1 MKWMFYFAILLA
13 ALMFVRGVLR
23 ALLAP
28 MREPSNFK
36 SAASLQG
43 CCRETFPS
51 SFVKGEGNLEIIIRC
66 HPGPSRSRGS
76 TVKQG
81 TMEKDP
87 VCGTYVD
94 TDSALRRSFRG
105 ETKYFCS
112 AECLEKFK
120 QGP

>member
-13 ALMFVRGVLR
+13 LLMFVRGVLR

-28 MREPSNFK
+28 MRAPSNF
-36 SAASLQG
+36 
-43 CCRETFPS
+43 E
-51 SFVKGEGNLEIIIRC
+51 N
-66 HPGPSRSRGS
+66 PGPSRTRGS

-94 TDSALRRSFRG
+94 IGSALRGSFHG

-112 AECLEKFK
+112 SDCLEKFK
-120 QGP
+120 QSH

>member
-13 ALMFVRGVLR
+13 ALMFVRGVLQ

-28 MREPSNFK
+28 MRERSNF
-36 SAASLQG
+36 
-43 CCRETFPS
+43 E
-51 SFVKGEGNLEIIIRC
+51 N
-66 HPGPSRSRGS
+66 PGPSRSRGS

-120 QGP
+120 QDR

>member
-23 ALLAP
+23 AFLAP
-28 MREPSNFK
+28 MRGRSNF
-36 SAASLQG
+36 
-43 CCRETFPS
+43 E
-51 SFVKGEGNLEIIIRC
+51 N
-66 HPGPSRSRGS
+66 PGPSHSRGS

-105 ETKYFCS
+105 ETHYFCS
-112 AECLEKFK
+112 SECLEKFK
-120 QGP
+120 QRVRAG

>member
-1 MKWMFYFAILLA
+1 MRWMFYFAILLA
-13 ALMFVRGVLR
+13 LLMFVRGVIR

-28 MREPSNFK
+28 MRAPSNF
-36 SAASLQG
+36 
-43 CCRETFPS
+43 E
-51 SFVKGEGNLEIIIRC
+51 N
-66 HPGPSRSRGS
+66 PGPSRGREP

-105 ETKYFCS
+105 ETHYFCS

-120 QGP
+120 QSR

>member
-13 ALMFVRGVLR
+13 LLMFVRGVLR

-28 MREPSNFK
+28 MRAPSNF
-36 SAASLQG
+36 
-43 CCRETFPS
+43 E
-51 SFVKGEGNLEIIIRC
+51 N
-66 HPGPSRSRGS
+66 PGPSRTRGS

-94 TDSALRRSFRG
+94 IGSALRG
-105 ETKYFCS
+105 PS
-112 AECLEKFK
+112 AVRPNTSVLPIVSKSLSKAIRFWSRPVLGWEC
-120 QGP
+120 G

>member
-23 ALLAP
+23 AFLAP
-28 MREPSNFK
+28 ARGRSNF
-36 SAASLQG
+36 
-43 CCRETFPS
+43 E
-51 SFVKGEGNLEIIIRC
+51 N
-66 HPGPSRSRGS
+66 PGPSRSRGP

-94 TDSALRRSFRG
+94 TDSALRHSFRG
-105 ETKYFCS
+105 ETQYFCS
-112 AECLEKFK
+112 SECLEKFK
-120 QGP
+120 QNA

>member
-13 ALMFVRGVLR
+13 LLMFFRGVLR

-28 MREPSNFK
+28 MRTTSNFENPN
-36 SAASLQG
+36 S
-43 CCRETFPS
+43 
-51 SFVKGEGNLEIIIRC
+51 
-66 HPGPSRSRGS
+66 GPSRTHGS

-87 VCGTYVD
+87 ICGTYVD
-94 TDSALRRSFRG
+94 TASALRHSFHG

-112 AECLEKFK
+112 SECLEKFK
-120 QGP
+120 QNP

>member
-1 MKWMFYFAILLA
+1 MKWIFYFAILVA

-23 ALLAP
+23 AFLAP
-28 MREPSNFK
+28 MRGHSNF
-36 SAASLQG
+36 
-43 CCRETFPS
+43 E
-51 SFVKGEGNLEIIIRC
+51 N
-66 HPGPSRSRGS
+66 PGPSRTRGS

-112 AECLEKFK
+112 SECLEKFQK
-120 QGP
+120 SR

>member
-1 MKWMFYFAILLA
+1 MKWIFYFGILLA
-13 ALMFVRGVLR
+13 LLMFVRGVLR

-28 MREPSNFK
+28 MRTPSNF
-36 SAASLQG
+36 
-43 CCRETFPS
+43 E
-51 SFVKGEGNLEIIIRC
+51 N
-66 HPGPSRSRGS
+66 PGPSRTRGS

-94 TDSALRRSFRG
+94 TSSALQGSFRG

-112 AECLEKFK
+112 SECLEKFK
-120 QGP
+120 QSR

>member
-13 ALMFVRGVLR
+13 LLMFVRGVLR

-28 MREPSNFK
+28 MRTPSNF
-36 SAASLQG
+36 
-43 CCRETFPS
+43 E
-51 SFVKGEGNLEIIIRC
+51 N
-66 HPGPSRSRGS
+66 PGPSRTRGS

-94 TDSALRRSFRG
+94 TSSALRGSFRG

-112 AECLEKFK
+112 SDCLEKFK
-120 QGP
+120 QSH